1 MVYKPFTVLR
11 QGGQTTGTKMAFDLR
26 YDAVNGKPIMS
37 ARPVLLVPCECVEEN
52 CTTWNK
58 DSAPGEDP
66 KRESRFHLFK
76 EERGQRE
83 NPTGQGHRGEGVPIM
98 RSERSCWATKAVESR
113 PTKVSLPRFRRSNDP
128 AKSLSFKEKG
138 GLSQG

>member
-1 MVYKPFTVLR
+1 MVRRGASGDVH
-11 QGGQTTGTKMAFDLR
+11 GGA
-26 YDAVNGKPIMS
+26 
-37 ARPVLLVPCECVEEN
+37 
-52 CTTWNK
+52 TW
-58 DSAPGEDP
+58 SAPGEDP